1 MRKVI
6 FFQIFLLCLIS
17 EASYA
22 EFNTH
27 LTSKNMPG
35 AEFVAVKTKPG
46 DTLSSLSAR
55 YLNDPKKAWII
66 AEFNDIETVTPD
78 RILIIPSQLNNR
90 GGIFLNGCQTVPVLA
105 YHQFSKKSTSRM
117 TVAEATFEAQMK
129 YLKENGYRSIT
140 LDQFFDFLNYK
151 NPIPKKSVLIT
162 IDDGW
167 KSTYDIAV
175 PILKKYSFSATLF
188 IYSDFIGGQKALS
201 WDQIRQLA
209 EMGFDIQSQSKTHRN
224 LAEQK
229 KDESF
234 NDYIANLEKEIL
246 HPQVLIKKKV
256 GRDCRYLAYPYGS
269 TNSLVRAMLKKH
281 GYLGAFTVHR
291 GSNPF
296 FVNNYMVHR
305 STIYGDYDIDQFRK
319 NLSVFKKIDLK

>member
-1 MRKVI
+1 
-6 FFQIFLLCLIS
+6 
-17 EASYA
+17 
-22 EFNTH
+22 
-27 LTSKNMPG
+27 
-35 AEFVAVKTKPG
+35 
-46 DTLSSLSAR
+46 
-55 YLNDPKKAWII
+55 
-66 AEFNDIETVTPD
+66 
-78 RILIIPSQLNNR
+78 
-90 GGIFLNGCQTVPVLA
+90 
-105 YHQFSKKSTSRM
+105 M

-167 KSTYDIAV
+167 KSTYDIAM
-175 PILKKYSFSATLF
+175 PILKKYRFSATLF

-246 HPQVLIKKKV
+246 HPQVLIKKKA

-269 TNSLVRAMLKKH
+269 TNSLVLAMLKKH

-305 STIYGDYDIDQFRK
+305 STIYGDYDMDQFRK